1 MEDSK
6 SRKTPSMVPPVI
18 PEYHAAMTF
27 PEMMPDAVDLD
38 NEIQGMLS
46 WSAMAAISADASTMP
61 PSCAQNWL
69 SMHLRYA
76 VS

>member
-6 SRKTPSMVPPVI
+6 SRKTPSMVPPII

-46 WSAMAAISADASTMP
+46 WVPMNGASEEVVRVLLNNVKILLEIFHKLVP
-61 PSCAQNWL
+61 
-69 SMHLRYA
+69 
-76 VS
+76 